1 MFKLKHI
8 FQDEGMWWG
17 DSSGNSGQPKKTTGH
32 KQTFWTKGK
41 PRFRSYR
48 ETIKQL
54 VQKNNQIKRQN
65 RNVKKGSLKCST

>member
-17 DSSGNSGQPKKTTGH
+17 DSSGGGGYTPKTTGH

-41 PRFRSYR
+41 PHFKTYK
-48 ETIKQL
+48 ETRQKL
-54 VQKNNQIKRQN
+54 VQNKAKLNAK
-65 RNVKKGSLKCST
+65 TEM

>member
-17 DSSGNSGQPKKTTGH
+17 DSSGGRGQPKKTTGH

-41 PRFRSYR
+41 PDFKTYK
-48 ETIKQL
+48 ETRQKL
-54 VQKNNQIKRQN
+54 VQNNAKINAK
-65 RNVKKGSLKCST
+65 TEM